1 MVKTVWYRAFT
12 EPLQKFCLSSP
23 FAQVII
29 IIVII
34 IFVSPQSLTASG
46 GGDGEAGAVRVG

>member
-1 MVKTVWYRAFT
+1 MVPCHYRTVT
-12 EPLQKFCLSSP
+12 EKCLSSP

-34 IFVSPQSLTASG
+34 IFVSPSLSAG
-46 GGDGEAGAVRVG
+46 GGGGEAGAVRVG